1 MQFLN
6 GLTNFLLQ
14 LGQALIGP
22 FGLALITVAIA
33 GTVIACLVFHAPFHF
48 LWRAILLSLFLVVA
62 GVISSGI
69 AQFAGG

>member
-33 GTVIACLVFHAPFHF
+33 GTVVSCLIFHTPISWVWRSVF
-48 LWRAILLSLFLVVA
+48 LSLCLVVA
-62 GVISSGI
+62 GVIAQGI
-69 AQFAGG
+69 AQFAG